1 MTKVKTS
8 NGADP
13 SACCLLLTDCQP
25 WTYLSDVCNNRET
38 IFRQDPHSAQVTPS
52 VSPSRSH
59 SRSPPPDLTHH
70 PAPASPQT
78 HRPNPSSHAQQRAA
92 DESRS
97 LSSPSSSTAGF
108 HLEGLHVGQSRD
120 SALVSLVKGI
130 FALLAW
136 PCRAIAGRRSGSALD
151 RRQRALWT
159 WVNVD
164 DLDAFLSD
172 VSTFTSAAER
182 HLLTTSAYRF
192 TATMLEKASIV

>member
-1 MTKVKTS
+1 MYVRRY
-8 NGADP
+8 G
-13 SACCLLLTDCQP
+13 
-25 WTYLSDVCNNRET
+25 RET
-38 IFRQDPHSAQVTPS
+38 IFRQEPHSAQVTPS
-52 VSPSRSH
+52 ASPSRSH

-70 PAPASPQT
+70 PAPASPQA
-78 HRPNPSSHAQQRAA
+78 HRANPNSHVPPSAAA

-108 HLEGLHVGQSRD
+108 HMEGLHVGHHSRD

-130 FALLAW
+130 FGLLAW
-136 PCRAIAGRRSGSALD
+136 PFRIIAGQRSSSVLD

-172 VSTFTSAAER
+172 VR
-182 HLLTTSAYRF
+182 NPHLRCGEALANEMLVPRC
-192 TATMLEKASIV
+192 TATMLAKASTV